1 YQLAGWA
8 PGMARTFQW
17 LGIGASDEAAQLTLT
32 AGAQV
37 SGRVVDEGGAG
48 VTGAHVRFSGASD
61 WSQQA
66 SSRHDAAVSG
76 KDGAFTLDAMPAGTF
91 RFVATHA
98 DHAPGTSALITL
110 DGKLPRANVVI
121 TVETAAIVRGVVV
134 DAGKQPIP
142 SARVRI
148 GVQSNPRA
156 MIFAPPRQAYTDA
169 RGAFELRGLPRREL
183 AAVALHDSGASQT
196 ITVDT
201 TRGDVTDVTLAI
213 DVTGTI
219 AGVVVDPAGQPMEGV
234 QVTAGPSFADNRTAV
249 DFSQWR
255 LRGFPQALTD
265 GAGTFKLA
273 GLAPGSYTVSAAPAS
288 SRSRRGPGVG
298 DGQTAKTGDTNVR
311 IVLPP
316 EGGVKGKVA
325 LADGS
330 SPSVFSVAVG
340 MTSQVGNADGTF
352 VLDGLPP
359 QPYELA
365 VRGPSFQTRAVTITV
380 ESGKTADAGTITVEK
395 GRSIGGH
402 VVADGRP
409 VPGAKVFAGRLIFGN
424 GTSSSAQFGP
434 MGAGTK
440 SDTTDASGAFSIA
453 GFGPGDVTVVA
464 EHESIGRSR
473 GIRLPTLLPG
483 QTELTLA
490 LEKFGALTGVLRQG
504 GKPAEGVFVT
514 CQSTTTPGAIYS
526 VASGPDGSYRFD
538 RLAPDIYKASATLG
552 MPMTGM
558 KFYSKQIEVPPGK
571 EVTIDLS
578 VEPGSVT
585 LDVTAVASNGK
596 VGVASVYLASGVIT
610 ARSMN
615 ELGLKMAAAGPG
627 ASQWVIVR
635 RGEPARFADVA
646 PGTYSACVVP
656 YPAEV
661 QGMAAMGYAERHGD
675 AMPAFCKQLTVAA
688 SPTAQTASVPVELPP
703 FIADGPPGGGSGSQA
718 GSGSGT

>member
-1 YQLAGWA
+1 MTRKWIPVVAVVAAAIIAVVVWQRGGRETPAKPVPAAVGSAGSATAPAPEARGGDVELPQRVMIDDDPKGTLRLEGQVLDASGQPAAGITVVLASNPPRTTTSEADGSFAFDELVGRPYTLIARGAGKVAGPVTTQLTATSDPVVLQLRPGAKLVVTVSGADGKPIDGATVELRGIDEQRETTRAGKATFASVVPGGYQLAGWA

-37 SGRVVDEGGAG
+37 SGRVVDERGAG

-110 DGKLPRANVVI
+110 DGKLPRDTVVI
-121 TVETAAIVRGVVV
+121 TLETAAIVRGIVV

-169 RGAFELRGLPRREL
+169 SGAFELRGLPRREL
-183 AAVALHDSGASQT
+183 AAVALHESGASQT
-196 ITVDT
+196 IAVDT

-234 QVTAGPSFADNRTAV
+234 QVTAGPNFADNRTAV

-255 LRGFPQALTD
+255 LRGFPQGLTD
-265 GAGTFKLA
+265 GAGAFKLA
-273 GLAPGSYTVSAAPAS
+273 GLAPGTYTVSAAPAS

-316 EGGVKGKVA
+316 EGSVKGKVA

-359 QPYELA
+359 QKYELA
-365 VRGPSFQTRAVTITV
+365 VRGPSFQTRAVEVTV

-402 VVADGRP
+402 VVAEGRP
-409 VPGAKVFAGRLIFGN
+409 VPGAK
-424 GTSSSAQFGP
+424 
-434 MGAGTK
+434 
-440 SDTTDASGAFSIA
+440 
-453 GFGPGDVTVVA
+453 
-464 EHESIGRSR
+464 
-473 GIRLPTLLPG
+473 
-483 QTELTLA
+483 
-490 LEKFGALTGVLRQG
+490 
-504 GKPAEGVFVT
+504 
-514 CQSTTTPGAIYS
+514 
-526 VASGPDGSYRFD
+526 
-538 RLAPDIYKASATLG
+538 
-552 MPMTGM
+552 
-558 KFYSKQIEVPPGK
+558 
-571 EVTIDLS
+571 
-578 VEPGSVT
+578 
-585 LDVTAVASNGK
+585 
-596 VGVASVYLASGVIT
+596 
-610 ARSMN
+610 
-615 ELGLKMAAAGPG
+615 
-627 ASQWVIVR
+627 
-635 RGEPARFADVA
+635 
-646 PGTYSACVVP
+646 
-656 YPAEV
+656 
-661 QGMAAMGYAERHGD
+661 
-675 AMPAFCKQLTVAA
+675 
-688 SPTAQTASVPVELPP
+688 
-703 FIADGPPGGGSGSQA
+703 
-718 GSGSGT
+718 